1 MTFCSG
7 TVRDVFTSVPI
18 TTYVVAAVWIGATIY
33 QAVLM
38 KQKKIYTG
46 GQKKIDAAEEA
57 GRVVYADLERIVHKG
72 HRSESNYY
80 RYRGIYTYTVNG
92 VQYRKGLTK
101 ESKNFMTP
109 IKLYYV
115 SNPAHA
121 KTAGEMRRWSEQV
134 LPRIVPL
141 LMALLTYI
149 LLS

>member
-7 TVRDVFTSVPI
+7 TVSDVFASIPVTI
-18 TTYVVAAVWIGATIY
+18 FVVAFVWIGATIF
-33 QAVLM
+33 QAILM

-46 GQKKIDAAEEA
+46 GQRKIDAAEEA
-57 GRVVYADLERIVHKG
+57 GRIVYADLERIVHKG

-101 ESKNFMTP
+101 ESKKFKNP
-109 IKLYYV
+109 VKLYYV
-115 SNPAHA
+115 SNPANA
-121 KTAGEMRRWSEQV
+121 KTAGEMKRWSEQV

-141 LMALLTYI
+141 LMAVLTYL